1 MSAQRPADESAIVPA
16 ARAAAGSGAAVG
28 SAALGSGTAAG
39 ARVVDVLVAEIGS
52 TTTVVSAFEGLSEE
66 SRKARVTPTLLGQ
79 GVAPTSVL
87 QGDVTVGMNAA
98 RAQLEESTGPLQPR
112 EFLATSS
119 AAGGLRM
126 TVHGLTAKM
135 TAMAAREAAL
145 GAGGVVEYQTAGK
158 LRRHDLQQ
166 IAAARP
172 NVIMLAGGVEGGDVE
187 TVLHNAEMLAQVD
200 FSAAPAA
207 PGEAA
212 EAAAAAAALD
222 TEASARVSL
231 ANHAG
236 HAPIQDRVLAAGK
249 KPMIIYAGN
258 SAVRDECC
266 EILQAAGFTVR
277 VTTNVYP
284 GIDEL
289 DIVPART
296 VIHDAFEAHII
307 HAPGMERIGELVT
320 GTILPTPGAVL
331 LAAETLAETL
341 GDLVVIDVGG
351 ATTDVHSVTDGS
363 IEYNTIQTEPQ
374 PHSKRTVEGDLG
386 TFVSAEHVN
395 ELIDAR
401 ERPEHLPPAIPQTDE
416 DRHIAV
422 QLARTATVTGVYRHA
437 GQIAYLYTPT
447 GRQTVA
453 RGRDLTACRHVIGTG
468 GALTRL
474 PGGLEALRDACAKN
488 GGDRL
493 LPPSD
498 ADVALDGDYIFAVCG
513 ALLAHFDAQ
522 AVVQLMLHS
531 IGATPSSC

>member
-1 MSAQRPADESAIVPA
+1 
-16 ARAAAGSGAAVG
+16 
-28 SAALGSGTAAG
+28 
-39 ARVVDVLVAEIGS
+39 
-52 TTTVVSAFEGLSEE
+52 
-66 SRKARVTPTLLGQ
+66 
-79 GVAPTSVL
+79 
-87 QGDVTVGMNAA
+87 MNAA
-98 RAQLEESTGPLQPR
+98 RSQLEAATGPLQPR
-112 EFLATSS
+112 HFLATSS

-158 LRRHDLQQ
+158 LRRHDLQR

-187 TVLHNAEMLAQVD
+187 TVLHNAEMLTQVD

-207 PGEAA
+207 PGTAAA
-212 EAAAAAAALD
+212 ESAAGPSDAP
-222 TEASARVSL
+222 
-231 ANHAG
+231 G
-236 HAPIQDRVLAAGK
+236 GQAPIQDRVLAAGK

-258 SAVRDECC
+258 SAVCDESC
-266 EILQAAGFTVR
+266 EILADAGFGVR

-284 GIDEL
+284 GIDQL

-307 HAPGMERIGELVT
+307 HAPGMERIGELMT
-320 GTILPTPGAVL
+320 GNILPTPGAVL

-363 IEYNTIQTEPQ
+363 IEYNAIQTEPQ

-386 TFVSAEHVN
+386 TYVSAQHVN
-395 ELIDAR
+395 ELIEAR
-401 ERPEHLPPAIPQTDE
+401 ERPEHLPPAIPETDE
-416 DRHIAV
+416 DRLIAE
-422 QLARTATVTGVYRHA
+422 QLAHTATVTGVYRHA
-437 GQIAYLYTPT
+437 GQLAYLYTPT

-474 PGGLEALRDACAKN
+474 PGGLEALRAACAGN

-493 LPPSD
+493 LPPAD
-498 ADVALDGDYIFAVCG
+498 ATVVLDNDYVFAVCG
-513 ALLAHFDAQ
+513 ALLGHFDAE

-531 IGATPSSC
+531 IGVSPSSDAS